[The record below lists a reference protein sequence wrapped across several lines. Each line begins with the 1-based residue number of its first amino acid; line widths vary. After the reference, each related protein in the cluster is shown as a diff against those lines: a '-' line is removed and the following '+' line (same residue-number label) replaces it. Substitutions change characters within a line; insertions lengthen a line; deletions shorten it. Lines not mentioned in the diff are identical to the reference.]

1 MMHPQP
7 ILKVSS
13 LRCSQ
18 KAHRNPLTHSIENI
32 SVKQENQPRSK
43 FFSRLVSIPVVKDSL
58 TTVYH
63 YVNENSLGRY
73 ALTSTEGTLQ
83 KASVIVAPYVER
95 FSDQLKT
102 MDEMGYKSL
111 DYVEQYTI
119 VNKPTAEL
127 LANVTEPV
135 RQVRTTA
142 KGYLDTTVHVVTWPV
157 DRAAQ
162 NILDNLEYAVDRVLP
177 AAAATAKEPNHPL
190 TQQERA
196 YSLAIDTKARLMSR
210 LPSAVDQIPRS
221 RTELQQ
227 TLQANTLLQGAF
239 DRLQK
244 LDQSLRHTT
253 ETTKRNI
260 ITTPIETLSKTVHD
274 RYEAARSF
282 TDQRINNVTAE
293 LVAHLDHT
301 IAYVQKHNH
310 LFPEAV
316 RTRLQPLVSF
326 AGQEYDIVREQ
337 VLKTDISSVQK
348 AKNVLALSTNYILPL
363 MKDSMDALH
372 EELRYYRVYMD
383 KSRNDAL
390 NTLRGHIET
399 STTTIKA

>member
-1 MMHPQP
+1 M
-7 ILKVSS
+7 
-13 LRCSQ
+13 
-18 KAHRNPLTHSIENI
+18 
-32 SVKQENQPRSK
+32 
-43 FFSRLVSIPVVKDSL
+43 SIPVVRDSL
-58 TTVYH
+58 TTVYQL
-63 YVNENSLGRY
+63 VNENSLGRY
-73 ALTSTEGTLQ
+73 ALNSTEGTLQ

-111 DYVEQYTI
+111 DYVEQYSI
-119 VNKPTAEL
+119 VNKPTAEIF
-127 LANVTEPV
+127 ANVTEPV

-177 AAAATAKEPNHPL
+177 AATTTRDHPPSS
-190 TQQERA
+190 QQERA

-244 LDQSLRHTT
+244 LDQSLRQTT
-253 ETTKRNI
+253 EITKRNI
-260 ITTPIETLSKTVHD
+260 TIPIETLSKTVHD

-293 LVAHLDHT
+293 LVAHLDNT

>member
-1 MMHPQP
+1 MTTENPYQA
-7 ILKVSS
+7 LKDDASTTY
-13 LRCSQ
+13 
-18 KAHRNPLTHSIENI
+18 PEENI
-32 SVKQENQPRSK
+32 TVKQENQPRSK

-73 ALTSTEGTLQ
+73 ALNSTEGTLQ

-111 DYVEQYTI
+111 DYVEQYTM

-127 LANVTEPV
+127 LANVTDPV

-162 NILDNLEYAVDRVLP
+162 GILDNLEYAVDRVLP
-177 AAAATAKEPNHPL
+177 ATEATTKQPNHPL

-210 LPSAVDQIPRS
+210 LPVDQIPRS

-244 LDQSLRHTT
+244 LDQSLRQTT
-253 ETTKRNI
+253 EATKRN
-260 ITTPIETLSKTVHD
+260 ITTPIETLSKTVHT

-337 VLKTDISSVQK
+337 ILKTDISSVQK

-390 NTLRGHIET
+390 NTLRGQT
-399 STTTIKA
+399 SIKA

>member
-1 MMHPQP
+1 MTTENPYQA
-7 ILKVSS
+7 LKDDASTTY
-13 LRCSQ
+13 
-18 KAHRNPLTHSIENI
+18 PEENI
-32 SVKQENQPRSK
+32 TVKQENQPRSK

-73 ALTSTEGTLQ
+73 ALNSTEGTLQ

-111 DYVEQYTI
+111 DYVEQYTM

-162 NILDNLEYAVDRVLP
+162 GILDNLEYAVDRVLP
-177 AAAATAKEPNHPL
+177 ATEATTKQPNHPL

-210 LPSAVDQIPRS
+210 LPVDQIPRS

-244 LDQSLRHTT
+244 LDQSLRQTT
-253 ETTKRNI
+253 EATKRNI
-260 ITTPIETLSKTVHD
+260 TAPIETLSKTVHT

-337 VLKTDISSVQK
+337 ILKTDISSVQK

-390 NTLRGHIET
+390 NTLRGQT
-399 STTTIKA
+399 SIKA

>member
-1 MMHPQP
+1 MTTTENPYQA
-7 ILKVSS
+7 LKDDASTTYPEENVSIKEE
-13 LRCSQ
+13 Q
-18 KAHRNPLTHSIENI
+18 
-32 SVKQENQPRSK
+32 QPRSK
-43 FFSRLVSIPVVKDSL
+43 FFNRLVSIPVVRDSL

-73 ALTSTEGTLQ
+73 ALNSTEGTLQ

-95 FSDQLKT
+95 FSGQLKT

-111 DYVEQYTI
+111 DYVEQYSI

-127 LANVTEPV
+127 FANVTEPV

-177 AAAATAKEPNHPL
+177 AAASTTATTKDHQPVS
-190 TQQERA
+190 QQERA

-244 LDQSLRHTT
+244 LDQSLRQTT

-260 ITTPIETLSKTVHD
+260 TSPIETLSKTVHD

-293 LVAHLDHT
+293 LVAHLDQT

>member
-1 MMHPQP
+1 
-7 ILKVSS
+7 
-13 LRCSQ
+13 
-18 KAHRNPLTHSIENI
+18 
-32 SVKQENQPRSK
+32 
-43 FFSRLVSIPVVKDSL
+43 VVKDSL

-63 YVNENSLGRY
+63 YVNEISIGRY

-111 DYVEQYTI
+111 DYVEQYSI
-119 VNKPTAEL
+119 ANKPTAEL

-157 DRAAQ
+157 DRAAH

-177 AAAATAKEPNHPL
+177 AAATAEAKEQNHRL

-244 LDQSLRHTT
+244 LDQSLRQTT

-260 ITTPIETLSKTVHD
+260 ASPIETLSKTVHN

-316 RTRLQPLVSF
+316 RTRLQPLVAF

-399 STTTIKA
+399 STTPIKA